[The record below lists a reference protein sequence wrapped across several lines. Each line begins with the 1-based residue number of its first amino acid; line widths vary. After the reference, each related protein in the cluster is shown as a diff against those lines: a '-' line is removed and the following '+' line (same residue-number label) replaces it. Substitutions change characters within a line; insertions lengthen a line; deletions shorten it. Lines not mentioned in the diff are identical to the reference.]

1 MADTTPPCLQQQ
13 KPYIIIMSNEQQD
26 NKNTTTSNISSSN
39 KTVSGPPPHDDVNA
53 SATTAGFVN
62 LSIGSFD
69 NINAVNTD
77 DLQQLVGGV
86 SLSHGLQESNHFHH
100 YTPSSP
106 VHASKRRDM
115 KCTPGRHSC
124 EIEQGTNV
132 TVSAPPVVE
141 DIKNKKG
148 VAPSTQCRTLQESRK
163 SMQRR
168 GNGFTMECQEPIAHF
183 PHLKNSLMQ

>member
-77 DLQQLVGGV
+77 DLQQLVGGGGILITWAAGVESFSSLYPIV
-86 SLSHGLQESNHFHH
+86 SG
-100 YTPSSP
+100 
-106 VHASKRRDM
+106 
-115 KCTPGRHSC
+115 SC
-124 EIEQGTNV
+124 
-132 TVSAPPVVE
+132 
-141 DIKNKKG
+141 
-148 VAPSTQCRTLQESRK
+148 
-163 SMQRR
+163 
-168 GNGFTMECQEPIAHF
+168 
-183 PHLKNSLMQ
+183 LKA

>member
-77 DLQQLVGGV
+77 DLQQLVGGGSPYHMGCRSRSIIFIIIPHRLRFMPQSV
-86 SLSHGLQESNHFHH
+86 GTCNALQGDIHVKLS
-100 YTPSSP
+100 
-106 VHASKRRDM
+106 K
-115 KCTPGRHSC
+115 
-124 EIEQGTNV
+124 
-132 TVSAPPVVE
+132 AP
-141 DIKNKKG
+141 
-148 VAPSTQCRTLQESRK
+148 T
-163 SMQRR
+163 
-168 GNGFTMECQEPIAHF
+168 
-183 PHLKNSLMQ
+183 